1 MCGFIIELLLFTR
14 TNRELKDTSL
24 YIKWNMDTN
33 LCEKNEVEMK
43 ADVVTLQDT
52 LCNKNQKIEVS
63 NCQFMVNDELTY
75 TQIKE
80 KVSKHLY

>member
-1 MCGFIIELLLFTR
+1 
-14 TNRELKDTSL
+14 
-24 YIKWNMDTN
+24 MDTN
-33 LCEKNEVEMK
+33 LCEKNEVETK

-80 KVSKHLY
+80 KVSEHLY